1 MPIELESLLSQFW
14 KLSYLKRD
22 YNRTVPMNVN
32 IETLR
37 PRWPFFCL
45 DWQRGTHTKNYT
57 FSVFPTEI
65 LMIFSIN
72 RIWWDNHCT
81 IKKKKR
87 LFINQRWMQIKWPL
101 DGLIWRG
108 SGLSCMHWVGSGTT
122 CQTWNKRLFQVQGL
136 NYETSDLTVLP
147 WDPSY
152 SPLAFHSCMSKRV
165 MTVTIIYHL
174 ICSWWWV
181 AKSMI

>member
-37 PRWPFFCL
+37 PRWPFFVWTGKGERIL
-45 DWQRGTHTKNYT
+45 KTIH
-57 FSVFPTEI
+57 SVCFLQKYSWFFPSTEFGEI
-65 LMIFSIN
+65 
-72 RIWWDNHCT
+72 T
-81 IKKKKR
+81 IALSKKKW
-87 LFINQRWMQIKWPL
+87 LFMNERWMQIKWPL

-152 SPLAFHSCMSKRV
+152 SPLAFRSYMSKRV

-181 AKSMI
+181 AKLMI

>member
-81 IKKKKR
+81 IKKKKDY
-87 LFINQRWMQIKWPL
+87 LWIK
-101 DGLIWRG
+101 DGCRS
-108 SGLSCMHWVGSGTT
+108 SGLLTAWSEEAQGWAACTG
-122 CQTWNKRLFQVQGL
+122 LDQGL
-136 NYETSDLTVLP
+136 LVRLEIKGSFRSRVWIMRPQISWFFPEILP
-147 WDPSY
+147 TLRWLSIHVC
-152 SPLAFHSCMSKRV
+152 LKE
-165 MTVTIIYHL
+165 L
-174 ICSWWWV
+174 WLWQ
-181 AKSMI
+181 